1 MLVALASD
9 HAGCRFRKSI
19 SEYLLQQGITVV
31 KIEIPGDQTKVDYPD
46 YARSVSIAVSCGEAD
61 FGILICGTG
70 TGMAM
75 VANRFKGIR
84 AVSCTNEFMARLSR
98 AHNDANI
105 LTLGERVIGEE
116 LALSIVDVFLKTP
129 FEGGR
134 HQSRLDKI
142 DKV

>member
-19 SEYLLQQGITVV
+19 SEHLLQQGITVV

-84 AVSCTNEFMARLSR
+84 AVSCTNEFLARLSR